1 MELQKSELLALL
13 SKECEAYTSIPT
25 SEAQIK
31 REKKCFINGLM
42 TACRVVGISF
52 EELSA
57 IVESMPKHGEFK
69 DLDEQLA
76 IPTYVRKKLNIEL

>member
-1 MELQKSELLALL
+1 MVSQKMELLTLL
-13 SKECEAYTSIPT
+13 SKECEAYASIPT
-25 SEAQIK
+25 SEDRKK

-52 EELSA
+52 EELA
-57 IVESMPKHGEFK
+57 TIVESMPKQAAFN

-76 IPTYVRKKLNIEL
+76 IPTYVRNKLDIKL